1 MGFNSPQ
8 DLSSPFIAGSNPA
21 VCFSSISPV
30 DRKLPETAQMTECES
45 TRERYLK
52 NRNCSAMKRSFF
64 FIGNVLFALLKNGY
78 RVSNI
83 SAKSS
88 LSADMCDRLSF

>member
-1 MGFNSPQ
+1 MLFKH
-8 DLSSPFIAGSNPA
+8 IAGGQEIAGNGTDDG
-21 VCFSSISPV
+21 V
-30 DRKLPETAQMTECES
+30 RKHARTLF
-45 TRERYLK
+45 K
-52 NRNCSAMKRSFF
+52 NRNCSAYERSFF

-78 RVSNI
+78 RVSSI